1 MTIKEIA
8 ALTGVSPA
16 TVSLVLNNKE
26 GVSDETR
33 KRIQKVVEE
42 LNYALP
48 QNRKKHLRG
57 NIRFLKYAAH
67 GMVVEENQGFIASII
82 DHIEVECR
90 RCSYDLIMTGCN
102 RETAPD
108 TFRMVAANPLD
119 GVIVLGSEMNEEQIQ
134 MMYQIKAPMV
144 VIDNPMS
151 YEQVDAIVM
160 ANEDI
165 AFEAVHYLHGLGHR
179 SIGYFQS
186 SVRVANFEKRQ
197 VGFQAALQ
205 KLDLKSAAVIPL
217 TPTLQGA
224 YRDMKA
230 ALARESVVIPSG
242 IFADNDTI
250 AIGAMKALH
259 ECGYRIPSDVSI
271 IGVDDIPFS
280 AISTPA
286 LTTMRISR
294 SFIGKF
300 AVEMLLK
307 RIQHAEY
314 PFCRI
319 QTSGQLIERHSTAV
333 YSDQTEMTS
342 TLTAG

>member
-26 GVSDETR
+26 GISDETR

-48 QNRKKHLRG
+48 QNRKKNLRG
-57 NIRFLKYAAH
+57 SIRFVKYAAH

-102 RETAPD
+102 RDTAAE
-108 TFRMVAANPLD
+108 TFRMVAAKPLD
-119 GVIVLGSEMNEEQIQ
+119 GVVLLGSEMSEEQIQ
-134 MMYQIKAPMV
+134 MMYQIKAPLV
-144 VIDNPMS
+144 VIDNPMNF
-151 YEQVDAIVM
+151 ERVDAIVM

-165 AFEAVHYLHGLGHR
+165 AFEAVHYLYGLGHR
-179 SIGYFQS
+179 AIGHFQS

-197 VGFQAALQ
+197 VGFEAALN
-205 KLDLKSAAVIPL
+205 KLALKSAAVIPL

-224 YRDMKA
+224 YKDMKA
-230 ALARESVVIPSG
+230 YLARDSAVIPSG

-250 AIGAMKALH
+250 AIGAMKALQ
-259 ECGYRIPSDVSI
+259 ESGYRIPADVSI

-280 AISTPA
+280 AINTPA

-294 SFIGKF
+294 SFIGKL
-300 AVEMLLK
+300 AVEILLK
-307 RIQHAEY
+307 RIKHPEY
-314 PFCRI
+314 PFCHI
-319 QTSGQLIERHSTAV
+319 QTSGQLIERHSTA
-333 YSDQTEMTS
+333 YLYQPEM
-342 TLTAG
+342 AGAQAVV